1 MDGGVV
7 FAGTVYFVCRKWG
20 SHRDGVMLVIS
31 QYYLSNKRKKK
42 KKPPVQIQMQAG
54 HAATHKYHC
63 IRDLCHSVARIH
75 TLWLEFI
82 PSVGRIHINA
92 RVHTPDALLL
102 TKASRTV
109 CFWSKIL
116 LLRGPIA
123 SGEESPS
130 LI

>member
-1 MDGGVV
+1 MPEQCILYVV
-7 FAGTVYFVCRKWG
+7 SGA
-20 SHRDGVMLVIS
+20 VIGMES
-31 QYYLSNKRKKK
+31 CESYLSIICQTIRKKK

-92 RVHTPDALLL
+92 GVHTPDALLL